1 MSRSTYEP
9 EPPVA
14 VAESADGAAFDEFAV
29 PPAIGVGPGW
39 LPERLGALRYRDF
52 RLLLGGLFMALSG
65 WWMIIVAQGWLVL
78 EMTDSAAAVSL
89 VGAMLSL
96 PFLFLAPLSG
106 VLADRVYRK
115 HLLVITRSTVSV
127 LMFVEGALILA
138 GLIEVWHMV
147 VLAFLAGSAFAADI
161 PARQSLI
168 PDTVPKS
175 LVANAVAI
183 NVSVFSLTT
192 IAGPIVGAGILATM
206 GAGGCFIANGIGNAA
221 LAASIGLMRIPRRT
235 RTGTMSISGDFLSGL
250 RHVRG
255 ERVVLVLLSVSLIL
269 TLTGRNWQQLAPV
282 FVRDVFDS
290 GETGL
295 GVLYTAAGLGAVSGA
310 IFLVAVSHRERRSR
324 IYIASLTVAFSAIV
338 AFALSPSLP
347 AAAVAV
353 IFVGIGMQLTETI
366 TQTVLLVDTPE
377 HVRGRVV
384 SISSLIWGLQP
395 LGVLVAG
402 VFADVFNPQL
412 AILGGALVGVAL
424 LLLLY
429 TRTRPLWST
438 F

>member
-1 MSRSTYEP
+1 MSRIHDP
-9 EPPVA
+9 ERPVA
-14 VAESADGAAFDEFAV
+14 VAEATEAAAPSDEYAV
-29 PPAIGVGPGW
+29 PLAIGAGPSW
-39 LPERLGALRYRDF
+39 LPERLAALRYRDF

-115 HLLVITRSTVSV
+115 HLLVITRTTVSV

-192 IAGPIVGAGILATM
+192 MAGPIVGAGILATM

-221 LAASIGLMRIPRRT
+221 LAASIGSMRIPRRK
-235 RTGTMSISGDFLSGL
+235 RTGTMSIGGDFLSGL

-255 ERVVLVLLSVSLIL
+255 ERVVLVLLSVSLVL

-290 GETGL
+290 GEAGL

-310 IFLVAVSHRERRSR
+310 VLLVALSHQERRSR
-324 IYIASLTVAFSAIV
+324 LYIASLTVAMLGVF
-338 AFALSPSLP
+338 AFGLSPSLLV
-347 AAAVAV
+347 AACVV
-353 IFVGIGMQLTETI
+353 VFVGVGMQVAETI
-366 TQTVLLVDTPE
+366 TQTVLLVETPE
-377 HVRGRVV
+377 HLRGRVISV
-384 SISSLIWGLQP
+384 SSLIWGLQP

-402 VFADVFNPQL
+402 VFADVFSPQL
-412 AILGGALVGVAL
+412 AIVGGALLGTSL

-429 TRTRPLWST
+429 GRTRPMWAS